1 MAKRKTP
8 KAKDLRPQNITKEE
22 LEGLQTLVNALNR
35 TQMEVGNIESRKHQL
50 LHQVIQLQNQMSQ
63 RQKSFEETY
72 GNVDINITDGT
83 ISYPQDEQA
92 DKKN

>member
-83 ISYPQDEQA
+83 ISYPEDVKA
-92 DKKN
+92 DKKD